1 MKKEGTT
8 PRKEAVKRY
17 RKKNPELTRYGLLKR
32 RVNGFVNPKPGTV
45 AEETLNKA
53 DLKEYHQDLL
63 ELRDSLDKRL
73 EEVKKVMAE
82 NEMYIRK

>member
-32 RVNGFVNPKPGTV
+32 RVNGFVNPKP
-45 AEETLNKA
+45 E
-53 DLKEYHQDLL
+53 Q
-63 ELRDSLDKRL
+63 
-73 EEVKKVMAE
+73 
-82 NEMYIRK
+82 

>member
-45 AEETLNKA
+45 AEETLSKA

>member
-1 MKKEGTT
+1 MKKE
-8 PRKEAVKRY
+8 
-17 RKKNPELTRYGLLKR
+17 
-32 RVNGFVNPKPGTV
+32 
-45 AEETLNKA
+45 ETLSKA

-82 NEMYIRK
+82 NEMYIKK